1 MTDIKFGG
9 CPSCGKASCVA
20 QECHFRDDPTLKDK
34 ILDVAQAACP
44 ELCKDQ
50 ALDEYVDRNRALLE
64 KTNLPGEGLPFGII
78 DPDYARIFTQA
89 RCVAWQYGYACVM
102 HGSFTRDLDLL
113 LVPWTKQASG
123 HETQLLKLIAI
134 ACNLTLGD
142 GEEDIYKASPK
153 WTEQP
158 HGRRSCSLYFKEFG
172 DRRWI
177 DLSVMPLAVDPT
189 PIRVKE
195 TGERV
200 FPFTANE
207 LDALAN
213 SPVALMGLVNWWHC
227 RETEDSAFA
236 GENVDYKPRREELTA
251 RAKAIVEQ
259 DPDCWPSELT
269 AELGLSPK
277 AKRVKHPDWYPID
290 GDLRGYDGDIVVK
303 HKDGSHRVGATNWIS
318 SHKVK
323 TPRGAMACWQSCLKD
338 GYVSWTPLG

>member
-1 MTDIKFGG
+1 ML
-9 CPSCGKASCVA
+9 
-20 QECHFRDDPTLKDK
+20 E
-34 ILDVAQAACP
+34 
-44 ELCKDQ
+44 
-50 ALDEYVDRNRALLE
+50 E
-64 KTNLPGEGLPFGII
+64 KTQPPGEGLPFGII

-89 RCVAWQYGYACVM
+89 RCVAWQYGYTCVM

-158 HGRRSCSLYFKEFG
+158 HGRRSCSLFFKEFG

-177 DLSVMPLAVDPT
+177 DLSVMPLVVDPN

-195 TGERV
+195 NGERI

-277 AKRVKHPDWYPID
+277 AKGVKHPDWYPID

>member
-20 QECHFRDDPTLKDK
+20 LACQELSPEH
-34 ILDVAQAACP
+34 VAW
-44 ELCKDQ
+44 
-50 ALDEYVDRNRALLE
+50 LE
-64 KTNLPGEGLPFGII
+64 KRLEAFAPFAVLLQDEKTPPKGLPFGII

-89 RCVAWQYGYACVM
+89 RCIAWQYGYTCVM

-172 DRRWI
+172 DRRWV
-177 DLSVMPLAVDPT
+177 DLSVMPLVVAPKPAHVEKD
-189 PIRVKE
+189 
-195 TGERV
+195 GALL
-200 FPFTANE
+200 FPFNPNE
-207 LDALAN
+207 LTALSN
-213 SPVALMGLVNWWHC
+213 SPIALMALVNWWHC
-227 RETEDSAFA
+227 RETEDSAFS
-236 GENVDYKPRREELTA
+236 GERVDYKARREELTA
-251 RAKAIVEQ
+251 RAKAIVSQ
-259 DPDCWPSELT
+259 DPDCWPEDL
-269 AELGLSPK
+269 AVELGLYGKSKFK
-277 AKRVKHPDWYPID
+277 AATWYPID
-290 GDLRGYDGDIVVK
+290 GNLRGYDGDIVVK

-323 TPRGAMACWQSCLKD
+323 TPRGAVACWQSCLKD